1 MNSDAYTYIIYMGS
15 KKSTKRK
22 TALPLDFQG
31 GRKNG
36 LTRKYR
42 KAILFNEREISAINQ
57 FCEKYGI
64 RTKSAFFRSIIISHI
79 MEQAN
84 DNYPKLF

>member
-1 MNSDAYTYIIYMGS
+1 MGR
-15 KKSTKRK
+15 KSTKRK
-22 TALPLDFQG
+22 TSLPMEFQG
-31 GRKNG
+31 SRQAG
-36 LTRKYR
+36 LIRKYR
-42 KAILFNEREISAINQ
+42 KSILFNEREISAINQ

-64 RTKSAFFRSIIISHI
+64 KTKSAFFRSIIISHI

>member
-1 MNSDAYTYIIYMGS
+1 MGR
-15 KKSTKRK
+15 KSTKRK
-22 TALPLDFQG
+22 TSLPMDFQG
-31 GRKNG
+31 GRQAG
-36 LTRKYR
+36 LIRKYR
-42 KAILFNEREISAINQ
+42 KSILFNEREISAINQ

-64 RTKSAFFRSIIISHI
+64 KTKSSFFRSIIISHI